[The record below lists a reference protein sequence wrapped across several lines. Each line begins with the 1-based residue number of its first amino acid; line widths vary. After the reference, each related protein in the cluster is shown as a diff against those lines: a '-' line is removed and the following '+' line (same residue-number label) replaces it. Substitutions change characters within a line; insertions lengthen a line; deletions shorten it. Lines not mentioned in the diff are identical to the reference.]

1 MENTYTIFELL
12 KQRIDANI
20 PTALLRYGDGEGA
33 FCIHR
38 SNYRN
43 TYYFKACHKHW
54 GEIPKLNERYRI
66 AANIK
71 NSFLKSDIVGISPT
85 GRNNNWQ
92 NSRDY
97 FLKLID
103 KQIVTT
109 IDIHVYLNDGGYL
122 HELLKGKDIFY
133 LSCRNVDN
141 TLLKNYGARSVKR
154 LLISP
159 QYLFECDKPKIPFYK
174 EVQAIESKIIKMDL
188 RGKICLFGAGVA
200 GKQLGILMKQRG
212 GIVIDLGSVFDLW
225 EGKIT
230 RSWIKMYM

>member
-1 MENTYTIFELL
+1 MENPYTIFELL
-12 KQRIDANI
+12 KKRIDANI

-38 SNYRN
+38 SNFRN
-43 TYYFKACHKHW
+43 PYYFAACHKHW
-54 GEIPKLNERYRI
+54 GEVPKLNDRYRI

-71 NSFLKSDIVGISPT
+71 NSFSKADIVGISPE
-85 GRNNNWQ
+85 GRNGHWHK
-92 NSRDY
+92 SREY

-109 IDIHVYLNDGGYL
+109 IDIHVYLNDDGYL
-122 HELLKGKDIFY
+122 KELIKGKDVFY
-133 LSCRNVDN
+133 LSCRNVDD
-141 TLLKNYGARSVKR
+141 TIRKKYDARSVRR

-159 QYLFECDKPKIPFYK
+159 QYRFECEKPKIPFYK
-174 EVQAIESKIIKMDL
+174 QVKEVEEKLSKLNFK
-188 RGKICLFGAGVA
+188 GKICLFGAGVS
-200 GKQLGILMKQRG
+200 GKQLGIIMKERG

-230 RSWIKMYM
+230 RSWIKKYI